1 MAKVNKNVKQ
11 APDLEEEDNLGFLI
25 HETARAITLAYGT
38 VMAPLGLT
46 RPQVRVV
53 AWVEHHPGITQTQL
67 CEFIPISPMAMT
79 GLLDRMA
86 SKDLIKRVDDPSDR
100 RVKRIFLTDG
110 ALKLMPEMEQI
121 ATAFQQ
127 RALSGITAEGRET
140 ALKTLRAMR
149 SNLQQ
154 IMDDRQ

>member
-1 MAKVNKNVKQ
+1 MGKANKNVKK

-53 AWVEHHPGITQTQL
+53 AWVEHHPGITQTEL

-100 RVKRIFLTDG
+100 RGETD
-110 ALKLMPEMEQI
+110 
-121 ATAFQQ
+121 F
-127 RALSGITAEGRET
+127 SDGRCPQT
-140 ALKTLRAMR
+140 DAGDGT
-149 SNLQQ
+149 
-154 IMDDRQ
+154 DRQRFPAAGPYRNIRRRTRHRAQNAAKHAVQPATDYG